1 MLKSQIVA
9 VGVVLW
15 ATRRNCC
22 RLIMSQEELVIG
34 EAHGT
39 GNNDQF

>member
-15 ATRRNCC
+15 ATWRNCYG
-22 RLIMSQEELVIG
+22 LTMSQEELAIG

-39 GNNDQF
+39 GNNDQ